1 MAIRRASC
9 CRHSMNRCL
18 RASLLASCALCSPR
32 TLSMVLRPRNF
43 SSRVGVAA
51 SSSGGASAGG
61 SMLCC
66 TAMRSVQHPVGYPR
80 RRLRCPR
87 CRGSQSDAVRIAG
100 GAWARLC
107 LCSLL
112 FCGAWRW
119 EGQPSA
125 VRAAATFLW
134 RSGVPRSALYVVR
147 LKIRPFQN
155 PVGISGSMVFGD
167 PGDV

>member
-1 MAIRRASC
+1 MRCGSLVAPASVWA
-9 CRHSMNRCL
+9 SQPGIL
-18 RASLLASCALCSPR
+18 RSLAL
-32 TLSMVLRPRNF
+32 
-43 SSRVGVAA
+43 
-51 SSSGGASAGG
+51 
-61 SMLCC
+61 
-66 TAMRSVQHPVGYPR
+66 
-80 RRLRCPR
+80 
-87 CRGSQSDAVRIAG
+87 
-100 GAWARLC
+100 
-107 LCSLL
+107 
-112 FCGAWRW
+112 